1 MHSVQDFEVQGV
13 RQMSLINSFSTPQ
26 NGSYLWREDI
36 QCCAVVPGQWWIV
49 DGGWA
54 HFAHDVV
61 SLLTALRE
69 PSARKVKDQVERML
83 ESVGV
88 KRDMSARLQAIMA
101 LPRHRGTIEKH
112 VSGHCS
118 SASSVE

>member
-1 MHSVQDFEVQGV
+1 
-13 RQMSLINSFSTPQ
+13 MSLINNSSTALQHRRTDHTSGVSTFNVVLSFQ
-26 NGSYLWREDI
+26 VN
-36 QCCAVVPGQWWIV
+36 
-49 DGGWA
+49 GGWA
-54 HFAHDVV
+54 PFAHDVV
-61 SLLTALRE
+61 SLLTALQE

-88 KRDMSARLQAIMA
+88 KRDLSARLQAIMA